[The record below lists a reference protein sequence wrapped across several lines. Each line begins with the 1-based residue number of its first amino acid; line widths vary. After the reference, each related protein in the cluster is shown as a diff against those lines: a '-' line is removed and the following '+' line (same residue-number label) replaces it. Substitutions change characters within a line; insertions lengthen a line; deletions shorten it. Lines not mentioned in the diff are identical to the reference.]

1 MAYSIF
7 KTNYAYSMPPDGFIC
22 LPMSFLRR
30 HTLPGFP
37 LTFGITL
44 LWVGLLVVL
53 PLIALVVRPWQDGTA
68 AILQTL
74 HDTRV
79 LAAFR
84 VSFSCALCAALLDL
98 PLGILLAWTLVR
110 LQPPGYRI
118 INACIDLPFAI
129 PTAVTGITLATLY
142 GPNGW
147 MGKRLAHAGLQ
158 IAFTPAG
165 IVIALMF
172 VGLPFLVRTIEPVL
186 QNFPSEVEEAA
197 FLLGATPFQKFY
209 RVILPAILPATL
221 SGFGLAFARCIGEYG
236 SVIFIAGNQPFRSEI
251 APLLIVMRLQ
261 EFDYSGATTIAVL
274 LLLTA
279 LICLAGVSFLRLRLS
294 RGLIMEEVK

>member
-1 MAYSIF
+1 MF
-7 KTNYAYSMPPDGFIC
+7 
-22 LPMSFLRR
+22 FLRR

-44 LWVGLLVVL
+44 LWVGLLVIL
-53 PLIALVVRPWQDGTA
+53 PLLALIVRPWQDGTA

-79 LAAFR
+79 FAAFR
-84 VSFSCALCAALLDL
+84 VSFGCALFAALLDL

-110 LQPPGYRI
+110 LRPPGYKI

-147 MGKRLAHAGLQ
+147 MGKLLAHAGLQ
-158 IAFTPAG
+158 VAFTPTG

-261 EFDYSGATTIAVL
+261 EFDYSGATTIAVM

-279 LICLAGVSFLRLRLS
+279 LICLGGVSFLRLRVS
-294 RGLIMEEVK
+294 RGLVMEDVK

>member
-1 MAYSIF
+1 MF
-7 KTNYAYSMPPDGFIC
+7 
-22 LPMSFLRR
+22 FLRR

-44 LWVGLLVVL
+44 LWVGLLVIL
-53 PLIALVVRPWQDGTA
+53 PLLALIVRPWQDGTA

-79 LAAFR
+79 FAAFR
-84 VSFSCALCAALLDL
+84 VSFGCALFAALL
-98 PLGILLAWTLVR
+98 
-110 LQPPGYRI
+110 
-118 INACIDLPFAI
+118 DLPFAI

-147 MGKRLAHAGLQ
+147 IGKLLAHAGLQ
-158 IAFTPAG
+158 VAFTPTG

-209 RVILPAILPATL
+209 RVILPTILPATL

-261 EFDYSGATTIAVL
+261 EFDYSGATTIAVM

-279 LICLAGVSFLRLRLS
+279 LICLGGVSLLRLRAS